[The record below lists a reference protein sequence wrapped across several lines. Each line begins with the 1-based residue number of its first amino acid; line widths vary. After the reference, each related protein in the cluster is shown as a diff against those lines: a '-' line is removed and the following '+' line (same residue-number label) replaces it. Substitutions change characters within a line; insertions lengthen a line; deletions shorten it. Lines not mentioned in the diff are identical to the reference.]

1 MCGPSGVWDITLL
14 NMKMRELKIFRSL
27 KVRIFLIMLIVGLI
41 PCFVMRY
48 AILQNYEQRAVNIR
62 TSDITTQLRILANHL
77 ITYHYLQDTSS
88 EVINAELDQLSGLYD
103 GRVLVINN
111 DLRVVKD
118 TYGISENKTIISEE
132 VVRCIKGENTS
143 RYDKNNGY
151 VEMTIPITETVT
163 LEGGKA
169 DTEAKKEI
177 VRGVM
182 LVSASTDTIGATL
195 EILSRKALLVEVIV
209 ILVII
214 MISILAAKGL
224 FKPFEKITEAL
235 NQVQEGYTDD
245 PISVTDCLETEHIGE
260 AFNQVLGR
268 MKMLDTSRQEFVSN
282 VSHELRTPITSMKV
296 LADSLISQKDAPIE
310 LYQEFMTDIAA
321 EIDREDKIITEL
333 LSLVK
338 MDRTAAD
345 LNISEVDIDALV
357 ELIMRRLRPIAQKR
371 DVEVVYESVR
381 PVTAAVDEVKLT
393 LVISNLV
400 ENAVKYNKEHG
411 WVRVRL
417 DADHQYFTV
426 EVADSGVGIPRDSLE
441 HIYERFYRV
450 DKSRSREIGGTGLG
464 LAITRSAIL
473 MHRGT
478 IKAESIEGEGTTF
491 TIRIPLKYIPV

>member
-1 MCGPSGVWDITLL
+1 
-14 NMKMRELKIFRSL
+14 
-27 KVRIFLIMLIVGLI
+27 
-41 PCFVMRY
+41 MRY
-48 AILQNYEQRAVNIR
+48 AILQNYEQRAVNVKI
-62 TSDITTQLRILANHL
+62 SDISTQLRILANHL